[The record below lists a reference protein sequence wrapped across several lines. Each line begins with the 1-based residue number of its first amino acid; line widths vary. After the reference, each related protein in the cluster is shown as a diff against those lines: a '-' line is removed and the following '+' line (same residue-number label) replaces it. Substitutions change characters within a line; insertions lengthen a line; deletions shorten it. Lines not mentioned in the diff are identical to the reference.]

1 MQNHGAA
8 KLTCE
13 ASQSQVIVIDIQ
25 TKLGEVMPAK
35 VLTRVVEN
43 TRLLLNAAQKLA
55 IPVLATQQYPAGLGP
70 MVPEIAQRLPD
81 YASRFEK
88 TCFACTGV
96 DAFLGEL
103 QKIARPQVILTGM
116 EAHVCVLQ
124 TAMDLRQRGY
134 QVFVVGD
141 AICSR
146 RLENYQ
152 NALERMQQCGI
163 VVTGAESVIF
173 EWLGDAR
180 HEHFKEIVA
189 MMR

>member
-1 MQNHGAA
+1 MKNPAA
-8 KLTCE
+8 ARLTCE
-13 ASQSQVIVIDIQ
+13 ASQSQVVVIDIQ

-35 VLTRVVEN
+35 VLNRVVEN
-43 TRLLLNAAQKLA
+43 TRLLLTAAHKLA
-55 IPVLATQQYPAGLGP
+55 IPVLATQQYPAGLGST
-70 MVPEIAQRLPD
+70 VPDIAQRLPD
-81 YASRFEK
+81 NTGRFEK

-96 DAFLGEL
+96 DEFLEQL
-103 QKIARPQVILTGM
+103 QCNARPQVILTGM

-124 TAMDLRQRGY
+124 TAMDLHQRGY
-134 QVFVVGD
+134 QVFAVGD

-152 NALERMQQCGI
+152 NALERMHQCGV
-163 VVTGAESVIF
+163 VVTGAESVVF

>member
-1 MQNHGAA
+1 MKNHEAA
-8 KLTCE
+8 KLICE
-13 ASQSQVIVIDIQ
+13 ATKSQIVVIDIQ

-35 VLTRVVEN
+35 VLSRVVEN

-55 IPVLATQQYPAGLGP
+55 IPVLATEQYPAGLGA
-70 MVPEIAQRLPD
+70 MVSEIAQRLPD
-81 YASRFEK
+81 NVSRFEK

-96 DAFLGEL
+96 DAFLTEL
-103 QKIARPQVILTGM
+103 QRNARPQVILTGM

-124 TAMDLRQRGY
+124 TAMDLQQRGY
-134 QVFVVGD
+134 QVFTVGD

-152 NALERMQQCGI
+152 NALERMQQCGV
-163 VVTGAESVIF
+163 VVTGAESVVF

-180 HEHFKEIVA
+180 HERFKEIVA

>member
-1 MQNHGAA
+1 MKNHVAA
-8 KLTCE
+8 KMTCE
-13 ASQSQVIVIDIQ
+13 ATKSQIVVIDIQ

-55 IPVLATQQYPAGLGP
+55 IPVLATEQYPAGLGP
-70 MVPEIAQRLPD
+70 MVPEIAQRLPENTR
-81 YASRFEK
+81 RFEK

-96 DAFLGEL
+96 DAFLAEL
-103 QKIARPQVILTGM
+103 QQSARPQVILTGM

-124 TAMDLRQRGY
+124 TAMDLHQKGY
-134 QVFVVGD
+134 QVFTVGD

-152 NALERMQQCGI
+152 NALERMQQCGV
-163 VVTGAESVIF
+163 VVTGAESVVF

-180 HEHFKEIVA
+180 HEHFKELIA